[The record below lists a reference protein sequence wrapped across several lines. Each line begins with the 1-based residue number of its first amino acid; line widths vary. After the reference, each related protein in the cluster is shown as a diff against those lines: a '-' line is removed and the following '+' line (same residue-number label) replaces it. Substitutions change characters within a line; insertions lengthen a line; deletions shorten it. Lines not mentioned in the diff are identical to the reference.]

1 MSQLT
6 RQQLYDKIKE
16 TSKDEYILSEMQR
29 LGYWKEDAQPTL
41 AESLI
46 KRRGD
51 LQRQINALSSQIT
64 DPQAALKAIHQE
76 RMAAARQQRID
87 TKVKREVERYQRAQ
101 AWHEKQQNHI
111 HYLGDAAGRVR
122 DDA

>member
-1 MSQLT
+1 MNEGDLLPNSRLRVGYFIKNNEKSGICMSQLT

-41 AESLI
+41 AASLI

-64 DPQAALKAIHQE
+64 DPKAALKAIHQE
-76 RMAAARQQRID
+76 R
-87 TKVKREVERYQRAQ
+87 
-101 AWHEKQQNHI
+101 
-111 HYLGDAAGRVR
+111 
-122 DDA
+122 

>member
-41 AESLI
+41 AASLI

-64 DPQAALKAIHQE
+64 DPKAALKAIHQE

-87 TKVKREVERYQRAQ
+87 TKVKHEVARGHAGQREHRVDHVVGRRHERDVEIRQR
-101 AWHEKQQNHI
+101 
-111 HYLGDAAGRVR
+111 L
-122 DDA
+122 